1 MRHLYKLDSLYGL
14 LLTFG
19 LALLIEG
26 TFRTI
31 YGVSGQPYATPTL
44 LSGGVDLGFMYLPI
58 YRAWVVVASVLACLL
73 TWLLI
78 AKTRLGALLRAS
90 TENPRLGQA
99 FGVNRPETRRV
110 GKEVVR
116 HGRTRWT

>member
-31 YGVSGQPYATPTL
+31 YGVSGQPYAPPRL
-44 LSGGVDLGFMYLPI
+44 LSGGVTLGFMYLPI
-58 YRAWVVVASVLACLL
+58 YRAWVVVASLLACLL

-78 AKTRLGALLRAS
+78 EKTGRGALLPAI
-90 TENPRLGQA
+90 
-99 FGVNRPETRRV
+99 PETQRPFGALV
-110 GKEVVR
+110 LN
-116 HGRTRWT
+116 

>member
-78 AKTRLGALLRAS
+78 EQTRLGARLGAT
-90 TENPRLGQA
+90 TENPRRA
-99 FGVNRPETRRV
+99 DAIGVNV
-110 GKEVVR
+110 QLIWAVSVAI
-116 HGRTRWT
+116 